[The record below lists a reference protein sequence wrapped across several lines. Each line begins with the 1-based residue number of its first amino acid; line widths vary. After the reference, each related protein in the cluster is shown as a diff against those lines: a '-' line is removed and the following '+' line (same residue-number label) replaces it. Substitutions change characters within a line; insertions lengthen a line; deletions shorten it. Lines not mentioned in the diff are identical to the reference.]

1 MNEFLDLM
9 EKHIVLL
16 NDIIDSANRKF
27 DAVAANDINAINKS
41 ISEDEANTLRFRGL
55 DKKREALIKE
65 LGVKT
70 FAEYVET
77 LNGEEKQRGLRIY
90 EILNDRMEVL
100 KAVNGANEK
109 CIRLNLMQIDGV
121 LDMLGGKKQ
130 STYAMDGEKEKASAV
145 SRFKS
150 KKI

>member
-1 MNEFLDLM
+1 MNEFLALM

-27 DAVAANDINAINKS
+27 DAIAANDINAINKS

-55 DKKREALIKE
+55 DKKREELIKK
-65 LGVKT
+65 LGVKS
-70 FAEYVET
+70 FVEYIET
-77 LNGEEKQRGLRIY
+77 LNGEEKQQGLRIY

-100 KAVNGANEK
+100 KAVNSANEK

-121 LDMLGGKKQ
+121 LEMLGGKKH
-130 STYAMDGEKEKASAV
+130 STYANDGEKQKTQPI